1 VLSRYR
7 LLILA
12 LALIPALIL
21 ATGEYLSMKE
31 SEAMITVTYDR
42 QVDGILYSVN
52 QNAWDVVSNWV
63 TDHENRLRRG
73 DSRPVTDRSASLLAV
88 LDEAQLRNLPD
99 IASGF
104 DAQRD
109 EFQAGYR
116 RFDSMTDSTDGTL
129 LLWFPIDAGAR
140 EPAMAGFRLDPRRF
154 VELEIA
160 SALELVGSEGLGIGI
175 FRTFDSTA
183 VHRTQDFEFT
193 EARLTRAFW
202 LIPDYALAISTEQ
215 DPLQAQLRART
226 LRSAVLIGLVT
237 FLLIYGLWYVYR
249 TVRRES
255 ELARL
260 KSDFVA
266 NVSHELKTP
275 LALIRMFAETLE
287 LGRIRDEAKK
297 QEYYRII
304 GQESTRLT
312 HLIQNILTFSS
323 MEAGKKTFSFAPA
336 SVNAIVKDV
345 LAMYADILTREGF
358 TVETDLDETL
368 PDARIDRDAL
378 TEALLNLLDNA
389 MKYAKDGQ
397 WIAVRTRSE
406 PGGFRIEIAD
416 HGPGIAPE
424 DRDRVFESFYRSG
437 GSLIHDTKGTGLGL
451 SLVARIVAAHGG
463 RVSVTDEPPR
473 GARFIL
479 RFQTSL

>member
-1 VLSRYR
+1 MLSRYR

-52 QNAWDVVSNWV
+52 QNAWDVVTNWV

-73 DSRPVTDRSASLLAV
+73 DIRPVTDRSPSLLAV
-88 LDEAQLRNLPD
+88 LDEVDLGRLSFVPT
-99 IASGF
+99 GF

-109 EFQAGYR
+109 EFVAGYR
-116 RFDSMTDSTDGTL
+116 RFGSAIDSTDGSL
-129 LLWFPIDAGAR
+129 LIWFPVDAGTR
-140 EPAMAGFRLDPRRF
+140 EPVMAGFRLDPRRF
-154 VELEIA
+154 VETEIA
-160 SALELVGSEGLGIGI
+160 SALEVAGSEGLGLGI
-175 FRTFDSTA
+175 FRTADSAA
-183 VHRTQDFEFT
+183 VRTTRPFALAD
-193 EARLTRAFW
+193 ARLTRDFW
-202 LIPDYALAISTEQ
+202 LIPGYVLALSTEG
-215 DPLQAQLRART
+215 DPLQEQLRART
-226 LRSAVLIGLVT
+226 LRSAVLLGLAT

-249 TVRRES
+249 SVRRES
-255 ELARL
+255 ELVRL

-287 LGRIRDEAKK
+287 LGRISDEAKK
-297 QEYYRII
+297 KEYYRII

-323 MEAGKKTFSFAPA
+323 MEAGKKTYTFAPA
-336 SVNAIVKDV
+336 QVNGVVTDV
-345 LAMYADILTREGF
+345 LSMYSEILAREGF
-358 TVETDLDETL
+358 TVETDLDAAL
-368 PDARIDRDAL
+368 PDVPIDRDAL

-389 MKYAKDGQ
+389 MKYAKNGR

-406 PGGFRIEIAD
+406 PDGFRIEIAD
-416 HGPGIAPE
+416 HGPGVPLE
-424 DRDRVFESFYRSG
+424 DRERIFDTFYRSG
-437 GSLIHDTKGTGLGL
+437 GTLIHDAKGTGLGL

-463 RVSVTDEPPR
+463 RISVEDEPPR

>member
-1 VLSRYR
+1 MLSRYR
-7 LLILA
+7 FLILA

-52 QNAWDVVSNWV
+52 QNAWDVVNNWV

-73 DSRPVTDRSASLLAV
+73 DDQPVTDRSPSLRAV
-88 LDEAQLRNLPD
+88 YGETELGQMPVMTLE
-99 IASGF
+99 F
-104 DAQRD
+104 DAMRD
-109 EFQAGYR
+109 EFLAGYR
-116 RFDSMTDSTDGTL
+116 RFGSAMDPADGTL
-129 LLWFPIDAGAR
+129 ILWFPINRGDR
-140 EPAMAGFRLDPRRF
+140 EPAIAGFRLDPQRF
-154 VELEIA
+154 VETEIA

-175 FRTFDSTA
+175 FRTTDTTSVYA
-183 VHRTQDFEFT
+183 TQPFNLVQ
-193 EARLTRAFW
+193 ARITRDFW
-202 LIPDYALAISTEQ
+202 LIPDYVLAISTES

-226 LRSAVLIGLVT
+226 LRSAILIGVVT
-237 FLLIYGLWYVYR
+237 FVLIYGLWYVFR

-287 LGRIRDEAKK
+287 MGRIRDESKK

-323 MEAGKKTFSFAPA
+323 MEAGKKSYSFAPT
-336 SVNAIVKDV
+336 SINVIVTDV

-358 TVETDLDETL
+358 TVDSDLDASI
-368 PDARIDRDAL
+368 PDAPLDRDAL

-397 WIAVRTRSE
+397 WIAVRTRAE

-424 DRDRVFESFYRSG
+424 DRVRVFDTFYRASG
-437 GSLIHDTKGTGLGL
+437 TLIHDTKGTGLGL

-463 RVSVTDEPPR
+463 RISVDDEPPR